1 MCYLELVNTLYHNL
15 LLISRETEQINVAY
29 LLNCVALWLFFV
41 CEAGLAARGVLDRH
55 FDNKKAPA
63 LLQGPTSIVVFV
75 IRVFVR
81 NVRNLDLLEFGIAF
95 FGILSEVF

>member
-1 MCYLELVNTLYHNL
+1 M
-15 LLISRETEQINVAY
+15 LLIWQIVSHY
-29 LLNCVALWLFFV
+29 GRFFV
-41 CEAGLAARGVLDRH
+41 REAGLAARGVLYRH

-81 NVRNLDLLEFGIAF
+81 NVRNLDL
-95 FGILSEVF
+95 V